1 MQKWFNEFSQ
11 VVEKNRQNPSLR
23 FMTPESLNNEF
34 LATPYLF
41 DPTMPI
47 RTYAEV
53 KSDGDAACAEAA
65 AAIGAVLLNAGQSF
79 DLCIKK
85 DLTNATHATI
95 ITNGVTFDPYGK
107 YFTRGINACY
117 KKPQFLSIR

>member
-1 MQKWFNEFSQ
+1 
-11 VVEKNRQNPSLR
+11 
-23 FMTPESLNNEF
+23 LNNEF
-34 LATPYLF
+34 LGIPYLF
-41 DPTMPI
+41 DPSMPI

-53 KSDGDAACAEAA
+53 QRDGDAACAEAA
-65 AAIGAVLLNAGQSF
+65 AAIGAVLLNAGQNF

-95 ITNGVTFDPYGK
+95 IANGTTYDPYGK

-117 KKPQFLSIR
+117 QKPQFLSIR